1 MTTRRPKKNGP
12 HLGRRATSLPMRLYH
27 SPKRVTG
34 RFGLR
39 SPDGRSRPSP
49 SASAAT
55 PSSIDTDQHPEGY
68 PSPRRLYMATP
79 ESAGTTDRPSRLP
92 LGGFT
97 CCLTLSSECFSTFPH
112 GTCAL
117 SVSCRYLALDGV
129 YHPPLGCATKQPD
142 SRKPWSAAGRRPQ
155 GPDTRHGT
163 EGASIRRT
171 SAPPRPPDRTS
182 LRHSSRGPAG
192 DPGIRRWALPASL
205 AATGGILVSFSSSA

>member
-1 MTTRRPKKNGP
+1 MTARRPKKNGP

-27 SPKRVTG
+27 SPRRVTV

-55 PSSIDTDQHPEGY
+55 PGSIDTGRHPEGH
-68 PSPRRLYMATP
+68 PNPRRLCRATP

-112 GTCAL
+112 GTCSL
-117 SVSCRYLALDGV
+117 SVSRLYLALDGV
-129 YHPPLGCATKQPD
+129 YHPL
-142 SRKPWSAAGRRPQ
+142 WAAFPNNPTPGPQRCPRRSLRLQ
-155 GPDTRHGT
+155 GPDTRYGYKAT
-163 EGASIRRT
+163 IRRT
-171 SAPPRPPDRTS
+171 RTVKRRAPATVHTLQFPRARGRGDSA
-182 LRHSSRGPAG
+182 LG
-192 DPGIRRWALPASL
+192 
-205 AATGGILVSFSSSA
+205 SSSFTRRY